1 MNMDMETSTFEE
13 TSDESLVIACL
24 SGDRQAFGT
33 IVTRYQRMLCSVAYS
48 SLGSLAAS
56 EEVAQEAFVEAWK
69 KLETLREPEK
79 LKSWLCGILRFKI
92 SHYRRKESRQPVCEA
107 ENLDEVVGMESGEDR
122 VEDVAMREEE
132 QALLWQALE
141 KVPETYREPLVLYY
155 REHQS
160 IEHVAYELELSESA
174 VKQRLSRGRKLLQ
187 EKMMTFVEDALVRSA
202 PSRVFTLGVLAALPA
217 LAAPSA
223 KAAGLGA
230 AAVKAGSWFKWM
242 SVAAFVASVSGFVS
256 SFFAL
261 RASLD
266 QSRTP
271 LERRDV
277 VKTVVKFVGISI
289 LTCLGIFLLSRAA
302 LVWSEFRD
310 AFMVAALALIA
321 LFIVMMPVAT
331 YRILKAQRMLRS
343 AERLRHPELFK
354 AARDKVGSK
363 AGEYRSRATLFGVP
377 LVHAR
382 FAKPEIGDPPV
393 FGWIAM
399 GGDCTYGLL
408 FAWGGLAV
416 APISVGIVS
425 VGVVTVGALGFGVLG
440 IGMVG
445 IGWAAFG
452 SIGIG
457 VDAVGS
463 LSSIGWDTATGGGF
477 AIAREA
483 AVGAVA
489 YARHVNDELAWR
501 LVEQGGVTKNL
512 FGLLVLCSV
521 LVIAP
526 SIFYA
531 RAVRRRMADKGIGGN
546 SDE

>member
-1 MNMDMETSTFEE
+1 MNNMPSIEE
-13 TSDESLVIACL
+13 TSDAALVAACL
-24 SGDRQAFGT
+24 GGDREAYGQ
-33 IVTRYQRMLCSVAYS
+33 IVARYQRLLCSLAYS
-48 SLGSLAAS
+48 AMGSLS
-56 EEVAQEAFVEAWK
+56 ESEDMAQEAFVEGWR
-69 KLETLREPEK
+69 KLSTLREPAK
-79 LKSWLCGILRFKI
+79 LRSWLCGILRFKV
-92 SHYRRKESRQPVCEA
+92 SHRRRSNAKEPSRMAESMEEA
-107 ENLDEVVGMESGEDR
+107 VELVSGEEA
-122 VEDVAMREEE
+122 VEETAMREEE
-132 QALLWQALE
+132 KELLWQALE
-141 KVPETYREPLVLYY
+141 QVPELYREPLVLYY
-155 REHQS
+155 REHRS
-160 IEHVAYELELSESA
+160 IEHVAFELDLTEST
-174 VKQRLSRGRKLLQ
+174 VKQRLFRGRKMLQ
-187 EKMMTFVEDALVRSA
+187 EKMMTFVEDALARST
-202 PSRVFTLGVLAALPA
+202 PGRVFTMGVLAALPA
-217 LAAPSA
+217 MAAPSA

-266 QSRTP
+266 QARTP

-277 VKTVVKFVGISI
+277 VKTVIKFVGISV
-289 LTCLGIFLLSRAA
+289 LTCLGIFLLSQAA
-302 LVWSEFRD
+302 LAWSEFRD

-343 AERLRHPELFK
+343 AERLRHPELFE

-363 AGEYRSRATLFGVP
+363 TGEYRSRASLFGVP

-382 FAKPEIGDPPV
+382 FAKPELGDPPV

-399 GGDCTYGLL
+399 GGDCVYGLL
-408 FAWGGLAV
+408 FAWGGFAV

-425 VGVVTVGALGFGVLG
+425 VGVITVGALGLGVLG

-445 IGWAAFG
+445 IGLVAFG
-452 SIGIG
+452 SIAIG

-463 LSSIGWDTATGGGF
+463 LTSIGWDTATGGGF
-477 AIAREA
+477 TIAREA

-489 YARHVNDELAWR
+489 YARHVNDELAWQ

-521 LVIAP
+521 LVIVPVA
-526 SIFYA
+526 FYA
-531 RAVRRRMADKGIGGN
+531 RVVRKRFGRKTE
-546 SDE
+546 S